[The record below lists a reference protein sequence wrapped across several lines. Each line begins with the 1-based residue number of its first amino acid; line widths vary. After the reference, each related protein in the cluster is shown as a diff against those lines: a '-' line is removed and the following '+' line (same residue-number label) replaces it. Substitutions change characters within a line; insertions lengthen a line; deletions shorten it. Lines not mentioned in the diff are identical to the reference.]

1 MRLFTITSPLPNIYL
16 DIFVQSVKVGN
27 RIRCKPLDGQIV
39 SSALWV
45 ECSRKLRTHYPTGT
59 IFKVD
64 VRKVSPKYRK
74 EYLMT
79 FSRNELPRAIEYFE
93 HNTALQSFI

>member
-1 MRLFTITSPLPNIYL
+1 MRLFTVTSNLPNIYL

-27 RIRCKPLDGQIV
+27 RIRCKPLDDQIV

-45 ECSRKLRTHYPTGT
+45 ECSKKLRNHYPTGT

-64 VRKVSPKYRK
+64 VRKVSPKHRR
-74 EYLMT
+74 EYLAT
-79 FSRNELPRAIEYFE
+79 FNRSQLPRAIEYFE
-93 HNTALQSFI
+93 HNHLLQSFI